1 MHGGNLLTLHPI
13 VLFRPATKRAGKQ
26 QHVLSPATKREATKR
41 AKSTKRAVSSAR
53 FVAGDKTC
61 RATKRAV
68 TVLHSINFYH
78 QAIT

>member
-68 TVLHSINFYH
+68 TGPV
-78 QAIT
+78 AILAQILN